1 MKYRI
6 FDLVL
11 ALVFLLPSLVII
23 TATAICVLLIDRHSP
38 FFFSKRVGRYQYD
51 FWIIKIR
58 TMAGHP
64 PVAAKSDEMSN
75 YVTTLGHILRKFS
88 LDEVPQIFNILAGS
102 MSVVGPRPCLATE
115 SQLVMLR
122 EKYGIFSIRP
132 GLTGLAQIRGRDHLS
147 TRSKV
152 AYEKIYQ
159 SNMSLRLNLYILCKT
174 VKKVF
179 FGHSVS
185 Y

>member
-11 ALVFLLPSLVII
+11 VLILLVPSLVII
-23 TATAICVLLIDRHSP
+23 ITTAGLVSLVDRHSP
-38 FFFSKRVGRYQYD
+38 FFFSRRVGRCQND
-51 FWIIKIR
+51 FWIIKIK
-58 TMAGHP
+58 TMAGRP
-64 PVAAKSDEMSN
+64 PIAAKSHEMRH
-75 YVTTLGHILRKFS
+75 YVTPLGHILRKFS
-88 LDEVPQIFNILAGS
+88 LDEVPQIFNILSGS

-115 SQLVMLR
+115 LQLVMLR

-132 GLTGLAQIRGRDHLS
+132 GLTGLSQIRGRDHLS
-147 TRSKV
+147 TRSKI
-152 AYEKIYQ
+152 AYEKVYQ
-159 SNMSLRLNLYILCKT
+159 SKMSLRLNLYILCKT
-174 VKKVF
+174 VKTVL